1 MYVFSINP
9 QGIFRFFLLR
19 TVIAS
24 DQRSDS
30 KQAEN
35 W

>member
-1 MYVFSINP
+1 VHKRCTQEIV
-9 QGIFRFFLLR
+9 L
-19 TVIAS
+19 AS
-24 DQRSDS
+24 DQQSDS

>member
-1 MYVFSINP
+1 VKESE
-9 QGIFRFFLLR
+9 R
-19 TVIAS
+19 
-24 DQRSDS
+24 RSDS